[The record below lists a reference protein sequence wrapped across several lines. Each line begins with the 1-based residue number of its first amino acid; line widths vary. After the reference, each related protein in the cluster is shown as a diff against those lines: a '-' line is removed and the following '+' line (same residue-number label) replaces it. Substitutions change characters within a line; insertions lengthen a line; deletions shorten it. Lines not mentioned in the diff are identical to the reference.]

1 MPVALG
7 HRHSWCRHGQE
18 CLCHTW
24 NCYDESPVNG
34 NRMIRFEDILDK
46 VETYKPDFDEEL
58 LQKAYIF
65 SAREHRGQV
74 RDSGEPYLVHPLNV
88 AHILAELH
96 LDETSIAVG
105 LLHDVLEDTLTTK
118 EKLQETF
125 GDDVAELVDGVTKIS
140 RYAYVSKEE
149 QQAETFRKMLLAM
162 VGDLRVVLVK
172 LADRLHNMRTLQFLP
187 DVKQVAIAK
196 ETMEIYAPIAN
207 RLGMGRVKNELE
219 DLAFRYLHP
228 REFEELQASV
238 KEKLS
243 VSGDLVD
250 RVKSTLQSKLRD
262 NEISGEVNGRVKS
275 MYSIWTKLRRQEIDI
290 GQVYDYIGFRIITN
304 NVKDCYAGLGIIH
317 QMWRPVPGRIKDY
330 IAMPKPNFYQSLHT
344 TVVAEKGQ
352 PFEVQIRTREMDLI
366 AEQGIAAHWK
376 YKEGRIGA
384 KADDKNFLWL
394 RQLVEWQN
402 DIKDPR
408 VFMHS
413 LKIDLYPDEVYTFTP
428 RGDVFAFPRGA
439 TPLDFAYRIHTDVGH
454 HCVGARVNSKL
465 VPLRSPL
472 KNGDIVEIVTSPTQ
486 APSREWVNMVVT
498 SRARHKIRHWLNTE
512 QKHRSTDL
520 GKKLIEKEA
529 KRYRVS
535 WRKLIAENALDG
547 VLSEYGLARLE
558 DLYADIGYGKVSPR
572 SIVERFVSDQQKE
585 TALTDEGVL
594 QKAVRK
600 IFPFTSTSTAIKV
613 KGYDD
618 LMTYLAKCC
627 NPLPGERIVGYVTRG
642 KGVAVHSAN
651 CPNVKNLMFN
661 PDREIAVEWADQRQA
676 QFQVELEVLMEDRQ
690 GILARVV
697 STIANLKTNIRQ
709 MDTRTLDGKATAE
722 LVLEI
727 ADLKHLE
734 KVTRSIEGL
743 DGVVQVERK
752 FNVRHATA

>member
-1 MPVALG
+1 
-7 HRHSWCRHGQE
+7 
-18 CLCHTW
+18 
-24 NCYDESPVNG
+24 
-34 NRMIRFEDILDK
+34 MIRFEDILDR
-46 VETYKPDFDEEL
+46 VESYKPDFDEEL

-65 SAREHRGQV
+65 SAREHKGQV
-74 RDSGEPYLVHPLNV
+74 RSSGEPYLVHPLNV
-88 AHILAELH
+88 AYILADMR

-118 EKLQETF
+118 EKLQELF

-162 VGDLRVVLVK
+162 VSDLRVVLVK
-172 LADRLHNMRTLQFLP
+172 LADRLHNMRTLQYLP
-187 DVKQVAIAK
+187 EEKRLAVAS
-196 ETMEIYAPIAN
+196 ETLDIYAPIAN
-207 RLGMGRVKNELE
+207 RLGMGRVKSELE
-219 DLAFRYLHP
+219 DLSLRHLHP
-228 REFEELQASV
+228 REYEELKSAV
-238 KEKLS
+238 EEKLV
-243 VSGDLVD
+243 VSAELVD
-250 RVKSTLQSKLRD
+250 RIRETLAAQLKSSD
-262 NEISGEVNGRVKS
+262 IDGEVTGRVKS

-290 GQVYDYIGFRIITN
+290 GQVYDYLAFRIITSS
-304 NVKDCYAGLGIIH
+304 VKDCYACLGIIH
-317 QMWRPVPGRIKDY
+317 QTWRPVPGRIKDY

-344 TVVAEKGQ
+344 TVVAGRGQ

-376 YKEGRIGA
+376 YKEGRVGA
-384 KADDKNFLWL
+384 SSDDANFLWL
-394 RQLVEWQN
+394 RQLVEWQQE
-402 DIKDPR
+402 IKDPR
-408 VFMHS
+408 VFMNS

-428 RGDVFAFPRGA
+428 KGDVFAFPRGA

-454 HCVGARVNSKL
+454 RCVGARVNGKL
-465 VPLRSPL
+465 VPLRTQL
-472 KNGDIVEIVTSPTQ
+472 QNGDIVEIITGASQT
-486 APSREWVNMVVT
+486 PSREWVNMVAT
-498 SRARHKIRHWLNTE
+498 SRARHKIRHWLNAE
-512 QKHRSTDL
+512 QKNRSIEL
-520 GKKLIEKEA
+520 GRKLMEKEA
-529 KRYRVS
+529 KKYKVQ

-547 VLSEYGLARLE
+547 VLTEHGFPRLE
-558 DLYADIGYGKVSPR
+558 DLYADVGYGKISAR
-572 SIVERFVSDQQKE
+572 SIVERFVTDEQKE
-585 TALTDEGVL
+585 KGPTDESVI
-594 QKAVRK
+594 QAAVRK
-600 IFPFTSTSTAIKV
+600 IFPFTSTAAAIKV
-613 KGYDD
+613 RGYDD

-676 QFQVELEVLMEDRQ
+676 QFYVELEILMEDRQ

-709 MDTRTLDGKATAE
+709 METRTGEGKATTE

-734 KVTRSIEGL
+734 KVTRSLAGLEGVL
-743 DGVVQVERK
+743 RVDRK
-752 FNVRHATA
+752 YNIKSA

>member
-1 MPVALG
+1 
-7 HRHSWCRHGQE
+7 
-18 CLCHTW
+18 
-24 NCYDESPVNG
+24 
-34 NRMIRFEDILDK
+34 MIRFEDILDK
-46 VETYKPDFDEEL
+46 VESYNPNFDEEL

-74 RDSGEPYLVHPLNV
+74 RSSGEPYLVHPLNV
-88 AHILAELH
+88 AYILADMR

-118 EKLQETF
+118 EKLQEIF

-162 VGDLRVVLVK
+162 VSDLRVVLVK
-172 LADRLHNMRTLQFLP
+172 LADRLHNMRTLQYLP
-187 DVKQVAIAK
+187 EEKRISVAN

-207 RLGMGRVKNELE
+207 RLGMGRIKNELE
-219 DLAFRYLHP
+219 DLSFRHLHP
-228 REFEELQASV
+228 RESEELQKAV
-238 KEKLS
+238 NEKMA
-243 VSGDLVD
+243 VSGEVVD
-250 RVKSTLQSKLRD
+250 RIKATLNRRLKD
-262 NEISGEVNGRVKS
+262 NEIDGDVTGRVKS
-275 MYSIWTKLRRQEIDI
+275 MLSIWTKMRRQEIDI
-290 GQVYDYIGFRIITN
+290 GQLYDYLAFRIITSS
-304 NVKDCYAGLGIIH
+304 VKDCYACLGIIH

-344 TVVAEKGQ
+344 TVVAERGQ
-352 PFEVQIRTREMDLI
+352 PFEVQIRTKDMDLV

-376 YKEGRIGA
+376 YKEGRIGPSN
-384 KADDKNFLWL
+384 DDASFLWL

-402 DIKDPR
+402 EIKDPR
-408 VFMHS
+408 VFMNS

-428 RGDVFAFPRGA
+428 KGDVFAFPRGA

-454 HCVGARVNSKL
+454 RCVGARVNGKL
-465 VPLRSPL
+465 LPLRTPL
-472 KNGDIVEIVTSPTQ
+472 KNGDIVEILTGTSQT
-486 APSREWVNMVVT
+486 PSREWVNMVVT
-498 SRARHKIRHWLNTE
+498 SRARHKIRHWLNLE
-512 QKHRSTDL
+512 QKNRSMEL
-520 GKKLIEKEA
+520 GRKLVEKEA
-529 KRYRVS
+529 KKYKVQ
-535 WRKLIAENALDG
+535 WRKLLAENALDG
-547 VLSEYGLARLE
+547 VLTEYGAPRLE
-558 DLYADIGYGKVSPR
+558 DLYADIGYGKVSAR
-572 SIVERFVSDQQKE
+572 SVVERFAEKGSTDAGVIE
-585 TALTDEGVL
+585 T
-594 QKAVRK
+594 AVRK
-600 IFPFTSTSTAIKV
+600 IFPFTTSSSAVIKV

-627 NPLPGERIVGYVTRG
+627 NPLPGEKIVGYVTRG

-676 QFQVELEVLMEDRQ
+676 QYQVELEILMEDRQ

-709 MDTRTLDGKATAE
+709 METRTGEGKATTE

-734 KVTRSIEGL
+734 KVTRSLAGV
-743 DGVVQVERK
+743 DGVMRVDRK
-752 FNVRHATA
+752 YNIRHATA